1 MSNLIPWFALAL
13 WSAAIALRL
22 HPRTR
27 CWAPRGI
34 VGSARTR
41 TNGPVHIAQAG
52 RYLDDPP
59 RVAASSDEYLMPAD
73 CPPHSSTS
81 RSAVPWY

>member
-13 WSAAIALRL
+13 WSVAIALRL

-34 VGSARTR
+34 VGSAGTR
-41 TNGPVHIAQAG
+41 TCPYHPSPDGPV
-52 RYLDDPP
+52 P
-59 RVAASSDEYLMPAD
+59 R
-73 CPPHSSTS
+73 
-81 RSAVPWY
+81 